1 MVLTIKSRKNVLFS
15 FYLHIIDTTSSISKY
30 EGLEP
35 DDDNN
40 VNLAIFAHGST
51 SKERKS
57 KWTVPPN
64 VRIVFFYDP
73 YSTDKVV
80 CAAPTAPRTKEEIE
94 LLDRWVLE
102 PGQTYKNLP
111 RYQLSSDPNGGVF
124 SRDGEVEFSVLSE
137 SLFEAGKWGGQY
149 APIVIDS
156 LTTKLRALKSN
167 NKSMGDTLITYYMY
181 MCGARDDLRA
191 VTKKVIRLGGRRR
204 SRTRKSRR

>member
-1 MVLTIKSRKNVLFS
+1 MIYLYTIDK
-15 FYLHIIDTTSSISKY
+15 TSSISKY
-30 EGLEP
+30 EGVEP

-57 KWTVPPN
+57 KWIVPPN

-124 SRDGEVEFSVLSE
+124 SRDGETEFSVLSE

-167 NKSMGDTLITYYMY
+167 NNKSLSDMLITYYMY

-204 SRTRKSRR
+204 SRTRKSRRR